1 MRLWTPRTM
10 DKASSVIAA
19 FEAEKLPSTQQFN
32 SFIQWLSDVG
42 ITQIEP
48 TADTALSSQGRLVA
62 NDLRQV
68 LDAYKQLANN
78 KNGTLLTLSYWN
90 RANTLKA
97 DNILQQAIWH
107 LTKGELAVTSEA
119 RADKDQAIADV
130 DAIRSAIHN
139 LLSIVWSS
147 VSTEGTSLFQDI
159 LSLLRLSIAD
169 AAELVQEHAGRT
181 KESLRTVDKEVQE
194 GQRDPLGRDK
204 KRLEEEKDTKVAW
217 QHGMDTIKDAG
228 TTVIGASEATTAAA
242 QDKSS
247 KASSRLQEAYYKVS
261 NYPFIE

>member
-1 MRLWTPRTM
+1 M

-48 TADTALSSQGRLVA
+48 TANTALSSQGRLIA

-68 LDAYKQLANN
+68 LDAYKKLANN
-78 KNGTLLTLSYWN
+78 KNGIYLFYSIGTQLIFTL
-90 RANTLKA
+90 LKA
-97 DNILQQAIWH
+97 DNVLQQAIWH
-107 LTKGELAVTSEA
+107 LTKGELAMTSET

-130 DAIRSAIHN
+130 NAIRSVIRN

-147 VSTEGTSLFQDI
+147 VSSEGTSLFQDI

-181 KESLRTVDKEVQE
+181 KESLRSVDKEVQQ

-204 KRLEEEKDTKVAW
+204 KRLEEEQDTKVAW

-228 TTVIGASEATTAAA
+228 TTVIGASQATSATA
-242 QDKSS
+242 QDKSM
-247 KASSRLQEAYYKVS
+247 KTFSRLQEAYYKVS
-261 NYPFIE
+261 NYPSSNSKYLF